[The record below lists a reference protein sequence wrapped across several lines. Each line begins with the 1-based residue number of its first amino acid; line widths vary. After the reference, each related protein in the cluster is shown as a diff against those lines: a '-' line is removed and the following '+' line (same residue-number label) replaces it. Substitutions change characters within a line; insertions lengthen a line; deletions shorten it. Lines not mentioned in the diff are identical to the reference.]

1 MRSGADLLGKS
12 QLSFGPQRGSRHD
25 HSLADVPNIG

>member
-12 QLSFGPQRGSRHD
+12 QLSFGPQRGSRHG